1 MNFIELFLARI
12 FDSFKASNPK
22 LAAII
27 IFILGVVIYAANN
40 GLPDLIGED
49 LTKYIEWAVF
59 ALAALTGS
67 RTTKVLNESKKESE

>member
-1 MNFIELFLARI
+1 MNFIEVFLARI

-27 IFILGVVIYAANN
+27 IFVLGVLVYAANN
-40 GLPDLIGED
+40 GLAELIGQD
-49 LTKYIEWAVF
+49 LTKYVEWVLF

-67 RTTKVLNESKKESE
+67 RTTKVLAGQKKSV

>member
-1 MNFIELFLARI
+1 MNFIEIILARL

-22 LAAII
+22 IAALI

-40 GLPDLIGED
+40 GLADLIGTD
-49 LTKYIEWAVF
+49 LTKYVEWVVF

-67 RTTKVLNESKKESE
+67 RTTKVLAEQKKSV